1 MITNFV
7 ARFAHRTVMAGR
19 VPAICT
25 GTGAATDGRD
35 TPGHDGE
42 GTVLKTELFSS
53 HALILMRMGRVPVIR
68 TTTDAATDGQDNPGH
83 DVRNER

>member
-1 MITNFV
+1 MIANCV
-7 ARFAHRTVMAGR
+7 ARFVHPTVMAGR

-42 GTVLKTELFSS
+42 S
-53 HALILMRMGRVPVIR
+53 AP
-68 TTTDAATDGQDNPGH
+68 QDNQS
-83 DVRNER
+83 